1 MISKIMPFA
10 STFRY
15 RIEYEF
21 AARKKDKDHK
31 INLVEFVGGNL
42 VSGNPYY
49 EAIVNGKRKVFVD
62 VEPILEEFEKSAKAY
77 KGNHDN
83 ICGHYVLSLKKGEA
97 LDAKEWLVAVH
108 EYMRELGYDETTKYV
123 AVIHRD
129 KPEEHVHIVTSRVRL
144 AEKSMSENRPELG
157 ANFQLVPTSN
167 DYRKGMDVARVI
179 ETEYDLSAPVTD
191 GWSKE
196 TKHGFDPD
204 KDQARIIRGIS
215 KDIFKKNRPRTM
227 TQLVNVFAGRGIQI
241 KVAENSS
248 GEIYGIKYRLDRQDG
263 RWISGSKVLDKMTWP
278 GLQQELGISYVP
290 ARDDHTLGR
299 GVGMSNPDV
308 TAVKND
314 GALFRAYVKIK
325 QPSEELY
332 TYVRARR
339 QRMGF
344 HRENNNI
351 FVGFN
356 IGINLS
362 FSKLTRSEVEI
373 EIEKRRFATLLNQ
386 LLKMIKDI
394 MDIFCYA
401 CQFSFD
407 HEADMSDYQATALRL
422 NVPVSLNGAGEY
434 TLDAQCELKVQDQ
447 IKKQLGHLL
456 SHCVRNEIED
466 APSVKL

>member
-31 INLVEFVGGNL
+31 INHVEFVGGNL
-42 VSGNPYY
+42 VSESPYY
-49 EAIVNGKRKVFVD
+49 EVVIDGKRKIFVD
-62 VEPILEEFEKSAKAY
+62 VEPIIEEFEISAKSY

-83 ICGHYVLSLKKGEA
+83 ICGHYVLSLKKGET
-97 LDAKEWLVAVH
+97 LDAKEWLAAVH
-108 EYMRELGYDETTKYV
+108 EYMRELGYDESTKYV

-129 KPEEHVHIVTSRVRL
+129 KPEEHVHIVASRVRV
-144 AEKSMSENRPELG
+144 AEKSMSENKPELG

-167 DYRKGMDVARVI
+167 DYRKGMDVARAI
-179 ETEYDLSAPVTD
+179 ETEYDLSTPVTD

-196 TKHGFDPD
+196 TKRGFDPD
-204 KDQARIIRGIS
+204 KDQARIIRGIA
-215 KDIFKKNRPRTM
+215 KDIFKKSRPRTM
-227 TQLVNVFAGRGIQI
+227 SQLVNVFASKGIQI
-241 KVAENSS
+241 KVAENAS
-248 GEIYGIKYRLDRQDG
+248 GEFYGIKYRLDRPDG

-290 ARDDHTLGR
+290 SRDDSTLGR

-314 GALFRAYVKIK
+314 GALFRAYVKIRA
-325 QPSEELY
+325 PSEELFS
-332 TYVRARR
+332 YVRSRR

-351 FVGFN
+351 FIGFN
-356 IGINLS
+356 IGINFS

-373 EIEKRRFATLLNQ
+373 EVEKRRFTILLNQ
-386 LLKMIKDI
+386 LLKMIQDM
-394 MDIFCYA
+394 MDIFCYKCKFA
-401 CQFSFD
+401 FD
-407 HEADMSDYQATALRL
+407 HEANMSDYQATALRL
-422 NVPVSLNGAGEY
+422 NVPVSVSTAGEY
-434 TLDAQCELKVQDQ
+434 TLDAQCELKVQEQ
-447 IKKQLGHLL
+447 IKKQFGHLL
-456 SHCVRNEIED
+456 SHCVRSEIED
-466 APSVKL
+466 APSVRL

>member
-31 INLVEFVGGNL
+31 INHVEFVGGNL
-42 VSGNPYY
+42 VSENPYY
-49 EAIVNGKRKVFVD
+49 EVVIDGKRKIFVD
-62 VEPILEEFEKSAKAY
+62 VEPIIEEFEISAKSY

-83 ICGHYVLSLKKGEA
+83 ICGHYVLSLKKGET
-97 LDAKEWLVAVH
+97 LDAKEWLAAVH

-129 KPEEHVHIVTSRVRL
+129 KPEEHAHIVASRVRV
-144 AEKSMSENRPELG
+144 AEKSMSENKPELG

-167 DYRKGMDVARVI
+167 DYRKGMEVARSI
-179 ETEYDLSAPVTD
+179 EQEYELSSPVTD

-196 TKHGFDPD
+196 TKRGFDPD

-215 KDIFKKNRPRTM
+215 KDIFKKSRPHTM
-227 TQLVNVFAGRGIQI
+227 SQLVNIFASRGIQI
-241 KVAENSS
+241 KVAENYS

-263 RWISGSKVLDKMTWP
+263 RWVSGSKVLDKMTWP

-290 ARDDHTLGR
+290 SRDDNTLGR
-299 GVGMSNPDV
+299 GIGMSKPDV

-314 GALFRAYVKIK
+314 GALFRAYVNIK

-332 TYVRARR
+332 TYVRSRR

-344 HRENNNI
+344 HRGNNNI
-351 FVGFN
+351 FIGFN
-356 IGINLS
+356 IGINFS
-362 FSKLTRSEVEI
+362 FSKLTKSEVEI
-373 EIEKRRFATLLNQ
+373 EIERRRFATLLNQ

-394 MDIFCYA
+394 MDMFCHA

-407 HEADMSDYQATALRL
+407 HEADMADYQETALRL
-422 NVPVSLNGAGEY
+422 NVPVSVGHTEEY
-434 TLDAQCELKVQDQ
+434 VLDEHCEQRVQEQ